1 MSSSDRFS
9 KSHGNVDMI
18 IKTDRIT
25 AVAAASAINSPS
37 SIDSPNNSIKNGKK
51 KRSIIP
57 KIFSSKRDERGGS
70 DEDIFKS
77 DDGGIDLDLEKSFAT
92 RRKTLLETH
101 VLRKGFTA
109 ERQTS
114 PEIEGLNLSTFE
126 ESMMPATE
134 LQDIRLFVATW
145 NVGGKTPNNGLNL
158 EDFLQAEDS
167 ADIYVLGFQE
177 IVPLSAGNVLVIED
191 NEPAVKWLALISQA
205 LNKPQYES
213 IYSSSDIGPGSKVS
227 NNNITRDSSK
237 CTSSLNFFQRP
248 SLRAIRRSFRADS
261 TLLKS
266 CNCQDSPSRE
276 RWRVRKLSEPSS
288 KLYSARSHP
297 IGRHSSVEEY
307 LSIAE
312 IPFSPTSPSSP
323 SSPSPT
329 SHSQMSYSLVAS
341 KQMVGIFL
349 SVWARKE
356 LVPHIGHLRVSS
368 VGRGIMGCFGNKGCI
383 SMSMSLHQTS
393 FCFVCSHLA
402 SGEKEGDEL
411 KRNADV
417 CEILKC
423 TQFPKICK
431 NPNSR
436 APERINDHD
445 RVIWLGD
452 LNYRVA
458 LTYEETRVLL
468 EDNDWDT
475 LLEKDQAVTSL
486 KVNTLKS
493 EMIPIGEVPNVLVL
507 AEILGCRIGSLPMT
521 YLGMLLGASHK
532 SPTIWNPILEKIER
546 KLTRWKKMYL
556 SKEVAKGFL
565 VGRFQDS
572 FGGMR
577 QDVCTSGKWIA
588 SNKEASVA
596 SSLERL
602 GTEER
607 RSCDVRFIR
616 RPNDWEMGGVD
627 EFLPTLGSN
636 LPHSDNGDCDNLRGR
651 GMDFVDWCIMCRCNE
666 ETLNLER
673 EAGRVFPGFA
683 EGRIYFAP
691 TYKYTHNSDSYAGET
706 VKSKKK
712 RRTPAWCDR
721 ILWRGNGI
729 EQLSYI
735 RGESRFSDHR
745 PVCAVFTVEVEI
757 ENKNNNRF
765 RMGYTC
771 AGQRFDF
778 EDCIPQRH
786 SLYEL

>member
-9 KSHGNVDMI
+9 KSHDNVDMI

-37 SIDSPNNSIKNGKK
+37 SIDSPDNPIKNGKK
-51 KRSIIP
+51 KR
-57 KIFSSKRDERGGS
+57 IFSSKRDERGGS

-92 RRKTLLETH
+92 RRKTFLETH

-126 ESMMPATE
+126 ESMTPATE

-205 LNKPQYES
+205 LNKPQFES
-213 IYSSSDIGPGSKVS
+213 IYSSSDVGPGSKVS

-248 SLRAIRRSFRADS
+248 SLRAIRRSFRPDS

-266 CNCQDSPSRE
+266 CNCQDSPSRD
-276 RWRVRKLSEPSS
+276 
-288 KLYSARSHP
+288 
-297 IGRHSSVEEY
+297 
-307 LSIAE
+307 
-312 IPFSPTSPSSP
+312 
-323 SSPSPT
+323 
-329 SHSQMSYSLVAS
+329 
-341 KQMVGIFL
+341 
-349 SVWARKE
+349 
-356 LVPHIGHLRVSS
+356 
-368 VGRGIMGCFGNKGCI
+368 
-383 SMSMSLHQTS
+383 
-393 FCFVCSHLA
+393 SHLA

-475 LLEKDQAVTSL
+475 LLEKDQ
-486 KVNTLKS
+486 
-493 EMIPIGEVPNVLVL
+493 
-507 AEILGCRIGSLPMT
+507 
-521 YLGMLLGASHK
+521 
-532 SPTIWNPILEKIER
+532 
-546 KLTRWKKMYL
+546 
-556 SKEVAKGFL
+556 
-565 VGRFQDS
+565 
-572 FGGMR
+572 
-577 QDVCTSGKWIA
+577 
-588 SNKEASVA
+588 
-596 SSLERL
+596 
-602 GTEER
+602 
-607 RSCDVRFIR
+607 
-616 RPNDWEMGGVD
+616 
-627 EFLPTLGSN
+627 
-636 LPHSDNGDCDNLRGR
+636 
-651 GMDFVDWCIMCRCNE
+651 
-666 ETLNLER
+666 LNLER
-673 EAGRVFPGFA
+673 EAGRVFHGFD

-745 PVCAVFTVEVEI
+745 PVCAVFTVEVEV